1 MYNITLDKI
10 SFHRIILYL
19 EGNAEGEATPDKA
32 RFYLKNRESGEE
44 LDVVEIK
51 TSGTWF
57 RLRINVLE
65 RCREYPITTG
75 MWDLLADM
83 PDEKGIKVIVKESIR
98 EDIDTAKKNDIMLSD
113 DSIFA
118 VHDEEYDDDDS
129 YEDDESMTVEMD
141 TDLKLLIFK
150 KANNFWSGKSEYT
163 EEDGAYYLDV
173 EYVLPEAPKRGVAAA
188 FKRRMKKIK
197 RGLSRAFSK
206 IKRKGYESLF
216 SFFNKTVKKRGD
228 KVFFTS
234 DREGKLAGNEK
245 CVYDRMIERGLGD
258 KYRFCFDFK
267 DSIKT
272 SRSLINKFKFTYYL
286 ATSDT
291 IFVDDYQP
299 ELYKNKYDPSVRIVQ
314 LWHAC
319 GAFKT
324 IGFERLGKKGSPS
337 FNTRVH
343 KCYTHVTV
351 SSDHSADH
359 NAEAFCINRS
369 KFYATGIPRTDK
381 FFDEEYKKSVREKVI
396 NAFPAI
402 RDARRVILYA
412 PTFRGINAKSAKF
425 PFKDVGFGKI
435 GRYIKNE
442 GDLMLVKMHPFVR
455 TQLPIPDEYKE
466 SIIDVTAYPDINEL
480 LMAVDLLI
488 TDYSSVI
495 YEAGLLKLPM
505 LFYAFDLDKYDGDRG
520 FYEPF
525 EEMVP
530 GKIVTSTAE
539 LLAALKSE
547 DYEKEKLEGFL
558 AKNFKYLDGHST
570 DRVIDLLFGN
580 EDGKSLA

>member
-1 MYNITLDKI
+1 MYSITLDSI

-19 EGNAEGEATPDKA
+19 EGSLRGAGTPDKA
-32 RFYLKNRESGEE
+32 RFYLKDQESGEE
-44 LDVVEIK
+44 LEVVEIK
-51 TSGTWF
+51 TEGERF

-75 MWDLLADM
+75 RWELLADM
-83 PDEKGIKVIVKESIR
+83 PEEKGIKAFVKESIK
-98 EDIDTAKKNDIMLSD
+98 EDIETAKKNDIMLSD

-118 VHDEEYDDDDS
+118 VYDESYDNDDSYDDD
-129 YEDDESMTVEMD
+129 ESSTVEMD
-141 TDLKLLIFK
+141 TDLKLFIFK
-150 KANNFWSGKSEYT
+150 KANNYWSGKSEYT
-163 EEDGAYYLDV
+163 KDGAYYLDV
-173 EYVLPEAPKRGVAAA
+173 EFVMPEIPKHRFAEAV
-188 FKRRMKKIK
+188 KRRMKKIK
-197 RGLSRAFSK
+197 RGLSKAFSS
-206 IKRKGYESLF
+206 IKRVGYESLF
-216 SFFNKTVKKRGD
+216 SFFNKVVKKKGD

-299 ELYKNKYDPSVRIVQ
+299 ELYKNKYDPNVRIVQ

-337 FNTRVH
+337 FTTRVH
-343 KCYTHVTV
+343 K
-351 SSDHSADH
+351 HSADH

-369 KFYATGIPRTDK
+369 KFHATGIPRTDV
-381 FFDEEYKKSVREKVI
+381 FFDEEYKKSVKEKVEA
-396 NAFPAI
+396 AFPSI
-402 RDARRVILYA
+402 KDAKRVILYA
-412 PTFRGINAKSAKF
+412 PTFRGNNAKTAKF
-425 PFKDVGFGKI
+425 PFKDAGFGKI
-435 GRYIKNE
+435 GRYIKSE

-455 TQLPIPDEYKE
+455 TELPIPDEYKD
-466 SIIDVTAYPDINEL
+466 SIIDVTDYPDINEL

-505 LFYAFDLDKYDGDRG
+505 IFYAFDLDKYDGDRG

-530 GKIVTSTAE
+530 GKIVKSTQE
-539 LLAALKSE
+539 LITALKNE

-580 EDGKSLA
+580 EDGRSLA